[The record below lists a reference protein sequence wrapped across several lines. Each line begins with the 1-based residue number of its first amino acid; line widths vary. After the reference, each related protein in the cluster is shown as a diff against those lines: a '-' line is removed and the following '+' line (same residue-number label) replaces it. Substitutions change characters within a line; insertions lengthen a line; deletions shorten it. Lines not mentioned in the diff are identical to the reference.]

1 MLDSKINIHN
11 FKFLEFTALKTINSF
26 FSSSPYERPCRLQDY
41 KEGMFNKNLK
51 IDEVLGNSSLLANR
65 LLDVIYE
72 QDLVFLPKEN
82 FSLEEF
88 NEFYNLEFC
97 KEGQVLKNTLEN
109 FIFGFLEKEISI
121 VGKWN
126 LESFLSYTKSV
137 FEEIK
142 NADSGLKK
150 CVQESKDSKS
160 ATRFYLIQCASD
172 FLTEASAMGR
182 NVLGNYDKH
191 LSELFK
197 IFIDEYGYGVHSK
210 KHSRLFEDLIER
222 CEMNSQPHYYWQF
235 YTASSLMM
243 TNYFHYIS
251 KNHKYFFR
259 YIGALYFTE
268 TALSF
273 ISKHQAQLVK
283 IGFGKDFDTLYFD
296 EHDHID
302 KHHGRMALEDLII
315 PMVKQYGE
323 EILIEMLIGFN
334 QFKLLGDLAD
344 EEFTRH
350 IKWHDSIEIKKT
362 KDFGYDTSKAITFN
376 EPEGEVSNIH
386 SHDKNEL
393 FFCIEGSLEFVCSP
407 YKSFVLNSGEA
418 LIIPKFCIHGTKILS
433 KECKYGALC
442 IE

>member
-1 MLDSKINIHN
+1 MFDKNIYIEIN
-11 FKFLEFTALKTINSF
+11 KFFDFETLKTINSF

-51 IDEVLGNSSLLANR
+51 IDEIFNNSSLLGNR

-72 QDLVFLPKEN
+72 QDLVFLPKKN

-88 NEFYNLEFC
+88 NKFYDLETY
-97 KEGQVLKNTLEN
+97 KDGQALKNTLEN
-109 FIFGFLEKEISI
+109 FTFGFLEKEVSI

-142 NADSGLKK
+142 NSDSSIKK
-150 CVQESKDSKS
+150 CILDSKNSKS
-160 ATRFYLIQCASD
+160 AVKFYLIQCASD

-182 NVLGNYDKH
+182 NVLGSFDKH

-197 IFIDEYGYGVHSK
+197 IFIDEYGYGVHQK
-210 KHSRLFEDLIER
+210 KHSKLFEDLLER
-222 CEMNSQPHYYWQF
+222 CEMNSEPHHYWQF

-315 PMVKQYGE
+315 PMLEQYGE
-323 EILIEMLIGFN
+323 EILTEMLIGFN

-344 EEFTRH
+344 EEFVRH
-350 IKWHDSIEIKKT
+350 IKWHDSVEIKKISE
-362 KDFGYDTSKAITFN
+362 FGYDISNALIFN
-376 EPEGEVSNIH
+376 EVEAEVSNIH

-393 FFCIEGSLEFVCSP
+393 FFVLEGSLEFACSP
-407 YKSFVLNSGEA
+407 YKKFILNSGEA
-418 LIIPKFCIHGTKILS
+418 LVIPKFCIHGTKILS

-442 IE
+442 TE